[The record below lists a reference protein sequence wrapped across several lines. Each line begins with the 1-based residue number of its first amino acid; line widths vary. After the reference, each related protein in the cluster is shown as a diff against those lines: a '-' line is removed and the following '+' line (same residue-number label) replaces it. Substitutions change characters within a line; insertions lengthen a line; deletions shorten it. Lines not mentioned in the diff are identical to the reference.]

1 MLSRSA
7 RSGREF
13 RIAIAGG
20 GASGTLLAI
29 QLLLEAGSSALPARI
44 WLIDQYGR
52 HGLGQAYAASRGEYL
67 LNSMAGTMSALPG
80 HPDHLVSWAAARA
93 AGAAGAGQV
102 SEATFLP
109 RRVYGNYLRDTLT
122 AAEQAAHPTARLA
135 RITATVTAIR
145 AEPGG
150 GRAARLQTTCG
161 PLEAD
166 VAVLATG
173 HEPGVLPFD
182 APDSDA
188 VISDPWLP
196 GALDPLC
203 AGSGSCRV
211 VVVGTGLTMADVAM
225 AVTAARPG
233 STVHAVSR
241 HGLLPRAHLGP
252 ASAPP
257 RPLWLPALSRAA
269 GPVRLNDLMWQ
280 VRQAIAASP
289 GSWQAVLEALRPHV
303 PGLWHGMPDQDK
315 RTFLRHVARYWEV
328 HRHLMPPATAAR
340 ITMLRQTGQLVVHR
354 SRVMAARQLGSGLS
368 VLVDADGDVTELEA
382 DWLVNASGATAGGT
396 AAASPLLRDLLAS
409 GMARPGP
416 VRLGIDADCAGTV
429 LSAHGQPSTFLHALG
444 PPLRGLW
451 YETTAIPEIREQAAA
466 LAVQIIS
473 GRLASRSRGAA

>member
-1 MLSRSA
+1 VLSRSS
-7 RSGREF
+7 RPGREL
-13 RIAIAGG
+13 RIVIAGG

-29 QLLLEAGSSALPARI
+29 QLLLEAGSSGLPARI

-52 HGLGQAYAASRGEYL
+52 HGLGQAYSADRGEYL
-67 LNSMAGTMSALPG
+67 LNSAAGAMSALPG
-80 HPDHLVSWAAARA
+80 HPDHLVSWAAEA
-93 AGAAGAGQV
+93 ADTGGAGQV

-109 RRVYGNYLRDTLT
+109 RRTYGSYLRDTLA
-122 AAEQAAHPTARLA
+122 AAERAARPTARLT

-161 PLEAD
+161 PLDAD

-173 HEPGVLPFD
+173 HEPGALPFG
-182 APDSDA
+182 APDSGA

-196 GALDPLC
+196 GALDQLC
-203 AGSGSCRV
+203 GGSGRCRV

-241 HGLLPRAHLGP
+241 HGLLPRPHHGP
-252 ASAPP
+252 AAAPP
-257 RPLWLPALSRAA
+257 WPLWLPALSPAA

-280 VRQAIAASP
+280 VGHAIAASP

-303 PGLWHGMPDQDK
+303 PRLWHGMPDQDK
-315 RTFLRHVARYWEV
+315 RAFLRHVARYWEV

-340 ITMLRQTGQLVVHR
+340 ITMLRQTGRLVVHR
-354 SRVMAARQLGSGLS
+354 GRVMAARQLISGLS
-368 VLVDADGDVTELEA
+368 VLVDAGPDIAELEA
-382 DWLVNASGATAGGT
+382 DWLINGSGST
-396 AAASPLLRDLLAS
+396 AASPLLRDLFAS

-416 VRLGIDADCAGTV
+416 VQLGIDADCSGAV
-429 LSAHGQPSTFLHALG
+429 LRADGRPSTFLHALG

-466 LAVQIIS
+466 LAARII
-473 GRLASRSRGAA
+473 GSRAASRGAA